1 MANAG
6 SLQPKI
12 SIIGAGNVGTRCAYA
27 LMIKSLAREIVIT
40 DIDRKR
46 LEGEVEDLAHSTPYI
61 NSSVEISAGDYPDIK
76 DSVLVILTAGAA
88 QKPGQTRLELVK
100 ENIKIFREIVPGIM
114 EHAPEAILLVVTNPV
129 DVLSYAAWKISG
141 KDPSTVIGS
150 GTVLDTA
157 RFRYQLAKHCGV
169 DSRNVHAYIL
179 GEHGDT
185 EFPVWSR
192 AMVGGSLMREYCPVC
207 SRRSEC
213 DGENELDTIFNEVKN
228 SAYRIIEKK
237 GETSYGIGL
246 ALARITAAVTGD
258 ENSVLPVSVLARDYM
273 GANDVYL
280 GLPSIVN
287 GRGVK
292 QILPLELNPE
302 EKKHLQHSA
311 ETLKA
316 VLKKAGF

>member
-1 MANAG
+1 M
-6 SLQPKI
+6 SSESPLKPKV
-12 SIIGAGNVGTRCAYA
+12 SVIGAGNVGTRCAYA
-27 LMIKSLAREIVIT
+27 LMVKRLAREVVIT

-61 NSSVEISAGDYPDIK
+61 DSSIEVSAGDYADIEGS
-76 DSVLVILTAGAA
+76 DLVILTAGAA
-88 QKPGQTRLELVK
+88 QKPGQSRLELVK
-100 ENIKIFREIVPGIM
+100 ANVKIFREIVPAVV
-114 EHAPEAILLVVTNPV
+114 EHAPGAVLLVVTNPV
-129 DVLSYAAWKISG
+129 DILSYAAWKISG
-141 KDPSTVIGS
+141 KEPSTVIGS

-157 RFRYQLAKHCGV
+157 RFRYLLGRHCGV
-169 DSRNVHAYIL
+169 ASRNIHAYIL

-192 AMVGGSLMREYCPVC
+192 AMVGGSLISEYCPVC
-207 SRRSEC
+207 SRRLEC
-213 DGENELDTIFNEVKN
+213 GGWNELDEIFSEVRG
-228 SAYRIIEKK
+228 SAYRIIVKK

-258 ENSVLPVSVLARDYM
+258 ENSILPISVLARDYM
-273 GANDVYL
+273 GVNDVYL

-287 GRGVK
+287 RLGVK

-302 EKKHLQHSA
+302 EKNQLRHSA

-316 VLKKAGF
+316 VLKQAGF